1 MYIVVSVLEGI
12 ILNQKRKRK
21 SDVRNTTYLTTYKY
35 YKLICSLLYANKKL
49 VHSQKKKKKVMKI
62 YLFRCWCN
70 NYHIGCYVNLKKKNG
85 NKFNSYFSFYFFLR
99 RWAPNSLIELGHG
112 HYTSNQ

>member
-12 ILNQKRKRK
+12 ILNQKKKRK

-49 VHSQKKKKKVMKI
+49 VHSQKKKKLWKFIYFVVDATIITLVVMSI
-62 YLFRCWCN
+62 
-70 NYHIGCYVNLKKKNG
+70 LKKKNG